1 MRAGAP
7 DAGIVVGSLE
17 MSARLQQLQLEL
29 RGVRGRL
36 EEWARRLSALRESA
50 TKGAAQGGREGAG
63 HSDAASGPAEGP
75 RVPPAPLFH
84 GLGPGGTALE
94 DVELHFEVLDT
105 EDPGP
110 GGR

>member
-1 MRAGAP
+1 
-7 DAGIVVGSLE
+7 
-17 MSARLQQLQLEL
+17 MSARLQQLQVEL

-36 EEWARRLSALRESA
+36 EEWARRLGALREGTAKDA
-50 TKGAAQGGREGAG
+50 TQGTKDTAKGGREGAA
-63 HSDAASGPAEGP
+63 HADAASGPAEGP

>member
-1 MRAGAP
+1 
-7 DAGIVVGSLE
+7 
-17 MSARLQQLQLEL
+17 MSARLQQLQVEL

-36 EEWARRLSALRESA
+36 EEWARRLGALRELA
-50 TKGAAQGGREGAG
+50 TKGTATGSREGAG
-63 HSDAASGPAEGP
+63 HADAATGLAEGP

>member
-1 MRAGAP
+1 
-7 DAGIVVGSLE
+7 
-17 MSARLQQLQLEL
+17 MSARLQQLQVEL

-36 EEWARRLSALRESA
+36 EEWARRLGALRELTGTAKGTA
-50 TKGAAQGGREGAG
+50 TGGREGAE
-63 HSDAASGPAEGP
+63 HAEAASGPAEGP

>member
-1 MRAGAP
+1 
-7 DAGIVVGSLE
+7 
-17 MSARLQQLQLEL
+17 MSARLPQLQVEL

-36 EEWARRLSALRESA
+36 EEWARRLGALREGTA
-50 TKGAAQGGREGAG
+50 KDTAQGTVQGTVQGTTKGGREGAG
-63 HSDAASGPAEGP
+63 HAEATSALAEGP

-105 EDPGP
+105 EDPGS

>member
-1 MRAGAP
+1 
-7 DAGIVVGSLE
+7 
-17 MSARLQQLQLEL
+17 MSARLKQLQVEL

-36 EEWARRLSALRESA
+36 EEWARRLGALREQLT
-50 TKGAAQGGREGAG
+50 TKGGREGAG
-63 HSDAASGPAEGP
+63 RADAASGPGEEP

-84 GLGPGGTALE
+84 GLGPSGAALE

>member
-1 MRAGAP
+1 
-7 DAGIVVGSLE
+7 
-17 MSARLQQLQLEL
+17 MSARLKELQVEL

-36 EEWARRLSALRESA
+36 EEWARRLGALRELT
-50 TKGAAQGGREGAG
+50 TKDGREGVG
-63 HSDAASGPAEGP
+63 HADAASGPAEGP